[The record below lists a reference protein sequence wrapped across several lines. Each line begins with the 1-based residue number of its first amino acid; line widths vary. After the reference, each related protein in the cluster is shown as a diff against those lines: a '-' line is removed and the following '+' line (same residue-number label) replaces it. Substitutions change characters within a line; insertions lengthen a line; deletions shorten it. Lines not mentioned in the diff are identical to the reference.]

1 MRLFDSHAHIDDI
14 SFNGDFTQTMERA
27 DAAGVKAVMVVG
39 INLETVQKAMKLVEK
54 HANLFTSV
62 GVHPHDANTCSEE
75 VMSSLKALARHK
87 KVKAWGETGL
97 DFNRMHSPMDVQEKW
112 FIRQIEAADETNL
125 PMIFHERDSQGR
137 LLEILK
143 AMDNKKRQGVIH
155 CFSGTREEMFQY
167 LDLGYHIGITGI
179 VTLQQRGQYLR
190 ELVPHIPQDRLLIE
204 TDAPY
209 LTPAPMKNKT
219 RSNDP
224 AFVAAVLNKIAAIR
238 NNDLHELAE
247 AIWNNTLK
255 LYKIPEFSKVQIRD

>member
-14 SFNGDFTQTMERA
+14 SFNQDFNQIMERA
-27 DAAGVKAVMVVG
+27 DASGVKAVMVVG
-39 INLETVQKAMKLVEK
+39 INLETVQKAIKLVET

-62 GVHPHDANTCSEE
+62 GVHPHDANTCSEA
-75 VMSSLKALARHK
+75 VMSSLKTLACHK

-97 DFNRMHSPMDVQEKW
+97 DFNRMHSPVDLQEKW
-112 FIRQIEAADETNL
+112 FIRQIEAADEAGL
-125 PMIFHERDSQGR
+125 PMIFHERDSRGR
-137 LLEILK
+137 LLEILT

-155 CFSGTREEMFQY
+155 CFSGTREEMFKY

-179 VTLQQRGQYLR
+179 VTIQKRGRYLR

-209 LTPAPMKNKT
+209 LTPAPMKNKI
-219 RSNDP
+219 RRNEP

-238 NNDLHELAE
+238 NNDPHELAE
-247 AIWNNTLK
+247 TIWTNTLN
-255 LYKIPEFSKVQIRD
+255 LYNIHELRA

>member
-14 SFNGDFTQTMERA
+14 SFDGDLIQTMERA

-75 VMSSLKALARHK
+75 VMSSLKALAHHE

-97 DFNRMHSPMDVQEKW
+97 DFNRMHSPVDVQEKW
-112 FIRQIEAADETNL
+112 FIRQIEAADEAHL

-179 VTLQQRGQYLR
+179 VTLQKRGAYLR

-219 RSNDP
+219 RRNEP
-224 AFVAAVLNKIAAIR
+224 AFVAAVLNKIASIR
-238 NNDLHELAE
+238 NNDPNELAE
-247 AIWNNTLK
+247 TIWENTLK
-255 LYKIPEFSKVQIRD
+255 LYKIPEFSDAPL